1 MTSSSTS
8 EFLGNN
14 AQHMKTLDEWLV
26 HCEQL
31 HPTAIDLGLERV
43 RIVAKRLGLSF
54 AAPVFMVAGTNGK
67 GSTCAMLEAILL
79 QSGYQTG
86 VYTSPHLIHFQERC
100 RIRGKASSAVELAA
114 AFELV
119 EEIRGDIS
127 LTYFEFSTLAILSL
141 MSKEKLD
148 AVILEVGL
156 GGRLDAVNVID
167 ADCAIIT
174 GIDLDH
180 TALLGNDRETIALEK
195 AGIMRAGKPVI
206 VSDPDPPKSLLQK
219 AHELNVDLWT
229 LGHDFDFSTDEAHWT
244 WVGRGRRQNGLSYP
258 ALRGANQLLNAS
270 GVLAALEA
278 LSHRLPVTAQS
289 VQNGLA
295 MVELPGRFQIL
306 PGTPVFVLD
315 VAHNVHSVAALTENL
330 KSMGSYRCTHAVFG
344 AMADKDL
351 VAMFSHIAAL
361 VDHWYFTDLPLPR
374 ASSAQDLA
382 EIWRS
387 MKHACK
393 AKSSI
398 FESPEVALAAA
409 IQAASPSDRILV
421 FGSFYTVGGVLQNGV
436 PTAHAKPIAK

>member
-1 MTSSSTS
+1 
-8 EFLGNN
+8 
-14 AQHMKTLDEWLV
+14 MKTLDEWLV

-206 VSDPDPPKSLLQK
+206 VSDPDPPKSLLQ
-219 AHELNVDLWT
+219 N
-229 LGHDFDFSTDEAHWT
+229 
-244 WVGRGRRQNGLSYP
+244 LSNYC
-258 ALRGANQLLNAS
+258 
-270 GVLAALEA
+270 AA
-278 LSHRLPVTAQS
+278 
-289 VQNGLA
+289 
-295 MVELPGRFQIL
+295 
-306 PGTPVFVLD
+306 
-315 VAHNVHSVAALTENL
+315 
-330 KSMGSYRCTHAVFG
+330 
-344 AMADKDL
+344 
-351 VAMFSHIAAL
+351 
-361 VDHWYFTDLPLPR
+361 
-374 ASSAQDLA
+374 
-382 EIWRS
+382 
-387 MKHACK
+387 
-393 AKSSI
+393 
-398 FESPEVALAAA
+398 
-409 IQAASPSDRILV
+409 
-421 FGSFYTVGGVLQNGV
+421 
-436 PTAHAKPIAK
+436 